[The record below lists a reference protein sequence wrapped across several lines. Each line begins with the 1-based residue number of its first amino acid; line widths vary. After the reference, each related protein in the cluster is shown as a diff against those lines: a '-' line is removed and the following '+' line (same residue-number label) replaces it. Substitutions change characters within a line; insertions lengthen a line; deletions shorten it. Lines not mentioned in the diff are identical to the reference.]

1 MGTGNSALFEVSS
14 NSTCCKFF
22 SAGLSLQHISAFKQ
36 FVQWR
41 RGVKGH
47 SALGAFQKHLLGF
60 MDAMLLVARVLLSQV
75 LSQNGH
81 CTSIR
86 ASVLLE

>member
-22 SAGLSLQHISAFKQ
+22 TAGLSLRHISVFKQ
-36 FVQWR
+36 FVQRR

-60 MDAMLLVARVLLSQV
+60 MDTVLLVGRVLLSQV
-75 LSQNGH
+75 LSQAGH
-81 CTSIR
+81 CTSIG
-86 ASVLLE
+86 ASVILE